1 MQAFDL
7 SADNKLEGSSLIQS
21 GGRSVDD
28 FIKEFQIVWPQNSF
42 PFCLTLRD
50 IILKLL
56 HNFFCTKLEPLP
68 IFTSKRLGLC

>member
-28 FIKEFQIVWPQNSF
+28 FIKEFQIV
-42 PFCLTLRD
+42 
-50 IILKLL
+50 
-56 HNFFCTKLEPLP
+56 
-68 IFTSKRLGLC
+68 